1 MRYGAFAAW
10 IVSAHQF
17 SGMLEF
23 MTGLSDIENHIFL
36 AQSLCRRED
45 YLVIGC
51 LIELHWDD
59 NIESC
64 VCYGPELICPQT
76 LMLDESNFAQK

>member
-1 MRYGAFAAW
+1 MAW

-59 NIESC
+59 DIE
-64 VCYGPELICPQT
+64 
-76 LMLDESNFAQK
+76 